1 MYVVLGVMGFL
12 ILLLASGVWPIL
24 LLMLFGSFG
33 GVLWLLF
40 RTVRQPKNIEPLP
53 ASHPIPRPAE
63 QEPTEQDLQ
72 ALAWSLLLQR
82 VTLLVAADH
91 PNARWIWESPD
102 AGRRFQVGEPIF
114 ILLNRAGGHRRARV
128 VIQNLQAVGLEYD
141 PAPEQA
147 APMPDAANQDA
158 QQDENK
164 AENYELLA
172 FEWVDAHSIDLD
184 ARCKEAAG
192 QKLLELVLL
201 AQELPVRES
210 WPDICKELARIG
222 LKNAKCCPEGIRID
236 LTQKF
241 KQETAERESEHE
253 CVRE

>member
-1 MYVVLGVMGFL
+1 MFGTVGFL

-40 RTVRQPKNIEPLP
+40 RAAKPARTVEPMQPSQPTSP
-53 ASHPIPRPAE
+53 
-63 QEPTEQDLQ
+63 EPTEPDLQ
-72 ALAWSLLLQR
+72 ALAWSVLLRR
-82 VTLLVAADH
+82 VTLLVAADY
-91 PNARWIWESPD
+91 PDARWIWESPD
-102 AGRRFQVGEPIF
+102 TSRRFQEGNSVF

-147 APMPDAANQDA
+147 ASAQNAAKQET

-172 FEWVDAHSIDLD
+172 FEWVDAHSFDLD
-184 ARCKEAAG
+184 VRCKETAE

-210 WPDICKELARIG
+210 WPDICKELARAG

-236 LTQKF
+236 LTQ
-241 KQETAERESEHE
+241 
-253 CVRE
+253 